1 MPLPAD
7 SNPSTSGASTTIQP
21 ADSGVGEQLRQ
32 LALAMPCQGVATNTT
47 VAMLPL
53 TYWDKV
59 ARELRQRTEMLARQ
73 YVSYFASPPP
83 TPTASPR
90 DKGASASGPTEDLP
104 LVDIDKIMSLTERDL
119 AAMAQVLGVS
129 QLGQTFEGLQTSVIT
144 ALLDEQ
150 VEAMQEAVG
159 ASASGSTQASGSK
172 PVLGASLGS
181 APVLGASAS
190 CSTPPPPAIPP
201 MPTRPPP
208 RSARSARSESGS
220 AGSDYWP
227 PPPPP
232 PLQPDSNGWCHV
244 EETHPNPLARTES
257 SERGAC
263 Q

>member
-1 MPLPAD
+1 MW
-7 SNPSTSGASTTIQP
+7 SRSSWPSAMGGSPSASGASTTHC
-21 ADSGVGEQLRQ
+21 AEQLRQ
-32 LALAMPCQGVATNTT
+32 LALAMPCHGVATNTT

-53 TYWDKV
+53 SYWDKV

-83 TPTASPR
+83 TPPASPR
-90 DKGASASGPTEDLP
+90 DKGASASGPTTNLEMMSL
-104 LVDIDKIMSLTERDL
+104 DIDKIISLPWGDL
-119 AAMAQVLGVS
+119 AAMAEVLGVS
-129 QLGQTFEGLQTSVIT
+129 QPGQTFEGLQTSVIS

-208 RSARSARSESGS
+208 RSARSARSEFGS
-220 AGSDYWP
+220 AGSDHWP

-232 PLQPDSNGWCHV
+232 PPEPDSNGWCHV
-244 EETHPNPLARTES
+244 EETES
-257 SERGAC
+257 
-263 Q
+263 